1 MKRLLVAVILLLLAA
16 SAAGG
21 DMVMKNKANGAELR
35 LLDTSC
41 SHAETLAVL
50 KEEWR
55 PKFKNA
61 RIRDA
66 KGFIQFY
73 GWWIAHDEETVIVV
87 LQDGA
92 TMEFQAS
99 AFADPSI

>member
-1 MKRLLVAVILLLLAA
+1 
-16 SAAGG
+16 
-21 DMVMKNKANGAELR
+21 
-35 LLDTSC
+35 
-41 SHAETLAVL
+41 VL

-73 GWWIAHDEETVIVV
+73 GCWIAHDEETVIVI

-99 AFADPSI
+99 AFSDPAI